1 MPDAAARF
9 CDVQALGTMLITL
22 AKEPELCPEGGDHR
36 RSTRI
41 QKPVRAGLS
50 SPASTTSIDQV
61 VGVGAGRSLSEPLN
75 EKACSPFSSRA
86 PETRL

>member
-22 AKEPELCPEGGDHR
+22 AKEPELCPEGGDLR
-36 RSTRI
+36 LLIAGLECRAFGSPRI

-61 VGVGAGRSLSEPLN
+61 VGVGAGQSLDE
-75 EKACSPFSSRA
+75 
-86 PETRL
+86 